1 MGQLASTAHKHI
13 DSLLTKKSEEATHF
27 EIDITWLG
35 LWPQARLVASSWLVA
50 GLDGLDVLGD
60 RLEDGGPVF

>member
-1 MGQLASTAHKHI
+1 MGQLASTAHKHV
-13 DSLLTKKSEEATHF
+13 DSLLTKKSEEATYF
-27 EIDITWLG
+27 EIDIKWLG
-35 LWPQARLVASSWLVA
+35 LWPQAHLVASSWLVA